1 MNYSNDSSN
10 FQSRFLTG
18 MFLVAM
24 PGMMDQRFD
33 RAVIY
38 LCAHSDDGAMGIII
52 NKPAE
57 DIVFPE
63 LLQQLEIIPE
73 KPSIS
78 LPSQAGNMK
87 VLRGGPV
94 ETSRGFVLHSVP
106 VEPIEGSV
114 TAGDEIRLSATID
127 ILKAIA
133 RGQGPD
139 EAIFALGYAGWAS
152 GQLESEIQDNGW
164 MICPLDRK
172 ILFDQEFDSK
182 YVRALGSLGI
192 DPAISLAV
200 ITPENKLPVP
210 MWNPI

>member
-63 LLQQLEIIPE
+63 LLQQLEIISE

-192 DPAISLAV
+192 DPAMLSPLAGHA
-200 ITPENKLPVP
+200 
-210 MWNPI
+210 

>member
-133 RGQGPD
+133 RGQGPED
-139 EAIFALGYAGWAS
+139 AIFALGYAGWAS

-172 ILFDQEFDSK
+172 ILFDQEFDTK
-182 YVRALGSLGI
+182 YLRALGSLGI
-192 DPAISLAV
+192 DPAMLSPLAGHA
-200 ITPENKLPVP
+200 
-210 MWNPI
+210 

>member
-1 MNYSNDSSN
+1 MNISNDSAN

-24 PGMMDQRFD
+24 PGMMDQRFE

-38 LCAHSDDGAMGIII
+38 LCAHSNDGAMGIII

-78 LPSQAGNMK
+78 LPSQAGAMK

-94 ETSRGFVLHSVP
+94 ETSRGFVLHS
-106 VEPIEGSV
+106 EPAEPLAGSV

-152 GQLESEIQDNGW
+152 GQLEAEIQDNGW
-164 MICPLDRK
+164 MICPMDRK
-172 ILFDQEFDSK
+172 ILFDQEFDTK
-182 YVRALGSLGI
+182 YLRALGSLGI
-192 DPAISLAV
+192 DPAMLSPLAGHA
-200 ITPENKLPVP
+200 
-210 MWNPI
+210 

>member
-38 LCAHSDDGAMGIII
+38 LCAHSDDGAMGIIV

-164 MICPLDRK
+164 MICPMNRK

-192 DPAISLAV
+192 DPAMLSPLAGHA
-200 ITPENKLPVP
+200 
-210 MWNPI
+210 

>member
-1 MNYSNDSSN
+1 MNISNDSGN
-10 FQSRFLTG
+10 FQSRFLPG

-152 GQLESEIQDNGW
+152 GQLESENQDNGW

-192 DPAISLAV
+192 DPAMLSPLAGHA
-200 ITPENKLPVP
+200 
-210 MWNPI
+210 

>member
-38 LCAHSDDGAMGIII
+38 LCAHSDDGAMGIIV

-192 DPAISLAV
+192 DPAMLSPLAGHA
-200 ITPENKLPVP
+200 
-210 MWNPI
+210 

>member
-1 MNYSNDSSN
+1 MNYSNDSNN

-38 LCAHSDDGAMGIII
+38 LCAHSDDGAMGIIV

-164 MICPLDRK
+164 MICPMNRK
-172 ILFDQEFDSK
+172 ILFDQEFDTK
-182 YVRALGSLGI
+182 YIRAMGSLGI
-192 DPAISLAV
+192 DPAMLSPLAGHA
-200 ITPENKLPVP
+200 
-210 MWNPI
+210 

>member
-1 MNYSNDSSN
+1 MNYSNDSNN

-78 LPSQAGNMK
+78 LPSQAGNRK

-172 ILFDQEFDSK
+172 ILFDQEFDTK
-182 YVRALGSLGI
+182 YIRAMGSLGI
-192 DPAISLAV
+192 DPAMLSPLAGHA
-200 ITPENKLPVP
+200 
-210 MWNPI
+210 

>member
-164 MICPLDRK
+164 MICPMNRK
-172 ILFDQEFDSK
+172 ILFDQEFDTK
-182 YVRALGSLGI
+182 YIRAMGSLGI
-192 DPAISLAV
+192 DPAMLSPLAGHA
-200 ITPENKLPVP
+200 
-210 MWNPI
+210 

>member
-133 RGQGPD
+133 RGQGPED
-139 EAIFALGYAGWAS
+139 AIFALGYAGWAS

-164 MICPLDRK
+164 MICPMNRK
-172 ILFDQEFDSK
+172 ILFDQEFDTK
-182 YVRALGSLGI
+182 YIRAMGSLGI
-192 DPAISLAV
+192 DPAMLSPLAGHA
-200 ITPENKLPVP
+200 
-210 MWNPI
+210 

>member
-133 RGQGPD
+133 RGQGPED
-139 EAIFALGYAGWAS
+139 AIFALGYAGWAS

-192 DPAISLAV
+192 DPAMLSPLAGHA
-200 ITPENKLPVP
+200 
-210 MWNPI
+210 

>member
-73 KPSIS
+73 KPAIS

-164 MICPLDRK
+164 MICPMNRK

-192 DPAISLAV
+192 DPAMLSPLAGHA
-200 ITPENKLPVP
+200 
-210 MWNPI
+210 

>member
-172 ILFDQEFDSK
+172 ILFDQEFDTK
-182 YVRALGSLGI
+182 YIRAMSSLGI
-192 DPAISLAV
+192 DPAMLSPLAGHA
-200 ITPENKLPVP
+200 
-210 MWNPI
+210 

>member
-1 MNYSNDSSN
+1 MNYSNDSNN

-38 LCAHSDDGAMGIII
+38 LCAHSDDGAMGIIV

-192 DPAISLAV
+192 DPAMLSPLAGHA
-200 ITPENKLPVP
+200 
-210 MWNPI
+210 

>member
-1 MNYSNDSSN
+1 MNISNDSGN

-38 LCAHSDDGAMGIII
+38 LCAHSDDGAMGIIV

-164 MICPLDRK
+164 MICPMNRK
-172 ILFDQEFDSK
+172 ILFDQEFDTK
-182 YVRALGSLGI
+182 YIRAMGSLGI
-192 DPAISLAV
+192 DPAMLSPLAGHA
-200 ITPENKLPVP
+200 
-210 MWNPI
+210 

>member
-38 LCAHSDDGAMGIII
+38 LCAHSNDGAMGIIV

-164 MICPLDRK
+164 MICPMNRK
-172 ILFDQEFDSK
+172 ILFDQEFDTK
-182 YVRALGSLGI
+182 YIRAMGSLGI
-192 DPAISLAV
+192 DPAMLSPLAGHA
-200 ITPENKLPVP
+200 
-210 MWNPI
+210 

>member
-1 MNYSNDSSN
+1 MNYSNDSNN

-164 MICPLDRK
+164 MICPMNRK

-192 DPAISLAV
+192 DPAMLSPLAGHA
-200 ITPENKLPVP
+200 
-210 MWNPI
+210 

>member
-1 MNYSNDSSN
+1 MNISNDSGN

-192 DPAISLAV
+192 DPAMLSPLAGHA
-200 ITPENKLPVP
+200 
-210 MWNPI
+210 

>member
-172 ILFDQEFDSK
+172 ILFDQEFDTK
-182 YVRALGSLGI
+182 YIRAMGSLGI
-192 DPAISLAV
+192 DPAMLSPLAGHA
-200 ITPENKLPVP
+200 
-210 MWNPI
+210 

>member
-24 PGMMDQRFD
+24 PGMVDQRFD

-106 VEPIEGSV
+106 FEPIEGSV

-172 ILFDQEFDSK
+172 ILFDQDFDTK
-182 YVRALGSLGI
+182 YIRAMGSLGI
-192 DPAISLAV
+192 DPAMLSPLAGHA
-200 ITPENKLPVP
+200 
-210 MWNPI
+210 

>member
-1 MNYSNDSSN
+1 
-10 FQSRFLTG
+10 
-18 MFLVAM
+18 
-24 PGMMDQRFD
+24 
-33 RAVIY
+33 
-38 LCAHSDDGAMGIII
+38 
-52 NKPAE
+52 
-57 DIVFPE
+57 
-63 LLQQLEIIPE
+63 
-73 KPSIS
+73 
-78 LPSQAGNMK
+78 MK

-164 MICPLDRK
+164 MICPMNRK
-172 ILFDQEFDSK
+172 ILFDQEFDTK
-182 YVRALGSLGI
+182 YIRAMGSLGI
-192 DPAISLAV
+192 DPAMLSPLAGHA
-200 ITPENKLPVP
+200 
-210 MWNPI
+210 

>member
-24 PGMMDQRFD
+24 PGMIDPRFE

-38 LCAHSDDGAMGIII
+38 LCAHSNDGAMGIIV

-172 ILFDQEFDSK
+172 VLFDQEFDTK
-182 YVRALGSLGI
+182 YLRALGSLGI
-192 DPAISLAV
+192 DPAMLSPLAGHA
-200 ITPENKLPVP
+200 
-210 MWNPI
+210 

>member
-1 MNYSNDSSN
+1 MNISNDSGN

-38 LCAHSDDGAMGIII
+38 LCAHSDDGAMGIIV

-164 MICPLDRK
+164 MICPMNRK

-192 DPAISLAV
+192 DPAMLSPLAGHA
-200 ITPENKLPVP
+200 
-210 MWNPI
+210 

>member
-1 MNYSNDSSN
+1 MNYSNDSNN

-133 RGQGPD
+133 RGQGPED
-139 EAIFALGYAGWAS
+139 AIFALGYAGWAS

-164 MICPLDRK
+164 MICPMNRK

-192 DPAISLAV
+192 DPAMLSPLAGHA
-200 ITPENKLPVP
+200 
-210 MWNPI
+210 

>member
-172 ILFDQEFDSK
+172 VLFDQEFDTK
-182 YVRALGSLGI
+182 YLRALGSLGI
-192 DPAISLAV
+192 DPAMLSPLAGHA
-200 ITPENKLPVP
+200 
-210 MWNPI
+210 

>member
-38 LCAHSDDGAMGIII
+38 LCAHSDDGAMGIIV

-133 RGQGPD
+133 RGQGPED
-139 EAIFALGYAGWAS
+139 AIFALGYAGWAS

-172 ILFDQEFDSK
+172 ILFDQEFDTK
-182 YVRALGSLGI
+182 YIRAMGSLGI
-192 DPAISLAV
+192 DPAMLSPLAGHA
-200 ITPENKLPVP
+200 
-210 MWNPI
+210 

>member
-38 LCAHSDDGAMGIII
+38 LCAHSDDGAMGIIV

-133 RGQGPD
+133 RDQGPD

-164 MICPLDRK
+164 MICPMNRK

-192 DPAISLAV
+192 DPAMLSPLAGHA
-200 ITPENKLPVP
+200 
-210 MWNPI
+210 

>member
-1 MNYSNDSSN
+1 MNVSDDPGN
-10 FQSRFLTG
+10 FQSHFLTG

-63 LLQQLEIIPE
+63 LLQQLDIIPLNS
-73 KPSIS
+73 SIS
-78 LPSQAGNMK
+78 LPDQAGNMK

-94 ETSRGFVLHSVP
+94 ETSRGFVLHSQPSQIVM
-106 VEPIEGSV
+106 GSV
-114 TAGDEIRLSATID
+114 ATVDEIRLSATID
-127 ILKAIA
+127 ILKSIA
-133 RGQGPD
+133 RGEGPS

-152 GQLESEIQDNGW
+152 GQLESEIQANGW
-164 MICPLDRK
+164 MICPMDRK

-192 DPAISLAV
+192 DPAMLSPHAGRA
-200 ITPENKLPVP
+200 
-210 MWNPI
+210 

>member
-1 MNYSNDSSN
+1 MNYSNDSNN

-38 LCAHSDDGAMGIII
+38 LCAHSDDGAMGIIV

-133 RGQGPD
+133 RGQGPED
-139 EAIFALGYAGWAS
+139 AIFALGYAGWAS

-192 DPAISLAV
+192 DPAMLSPLAGHA
-200 ITPENKLPVP
+200 
-210 MWNPI
+210 

>member
-164 MICPLDRK
+164 MICPMNRK
-172 ILFDQEFDSK
+172 ILFDQEFDTK
-182 YVRALGSLGI
+182 YIRSMGSLGI
-192 DPAISLAV
+192 YPAMLSPLAGHA
-200 ITPENKLPVP
+200 
-210 MWNPI
+210 

>member
-38 LCAHSDDGAMGIII
+38 LCAHSDDGAMGIIV

-106 VEPIEGSV
+106 AEPIEGSV

-172 ILFDQEFDSK
+172 VLFDQEFDTK
-182 YVRALGSLGI
+182 YLRALGSLGI
-192 DPAISLAV
+192 DPAMLSPLAGHA
-200 ITPENKLPVP
+200 
-210 MWNPI
+210 

>member
-38 LCAHSDDGAMGIII
+38 LCAHSDDGAMGIIV

-164 MICPLDRK
+164 MICPMNRK
-172 ILFDQEFDSK
+172 ILFDQEFDTK
-182 YVRALGSLGI
+182 YLRALGSLGI
-192 DPAISLAV
+192 DPAMLSPLAGHA
-200 ITPENKLPVP
+200 
-210 MWNPI
+210 

>member
-1 MNYSNDSSN
+1 MNYSNDSNN

-38 LCAHSDDGAMGIII
+38 LCAHSDDGAMGIIV

-164 MICPLDRK
+164 MICPMNRK

-192 DPAISLAV
+192 DPAMLSPLAGHA
-200 ITPENKLPVP
+200 
-210 MWNPI
+210 

>member
-38 LCAHSDDGAMGIII
+38 LCAHSDDGAMGIIV

-182 YVRALGSLGI
+182 YVRALGSLGV
-192 DPAISLAV
+192 DPAMLSPLAGHA
-200 ITPENKLPVP
+200 
-210 MWNPI
+210 

>member
-1 MNYSNDSSN
+1 MNISNDSGN
-10 FQSRFLTG
+10 FQSRFLIG

-192 DPAISLAV
+192 DPAMLSPLAGHA
-200 ITPENKLPVP
+200 
-210 MWNPI
+210 

>member
-38 LCAHSDDGAMGIII
+38 LCAHSNDGAMGIIV

-192 DPAISLAV
+192 DPAMLSPLAGHA
-200 ITPENKLPVP
+200 
-210 MWNPI
+210 

>member
-38 LCAHSDDGAMGIII
+38 LCAHSDDGAMGIIV

-133 RGQGPD
+133 RGQGPED
-139 EAIFALGYAGWAS
+139 AIFALGYAGWAS

-164 MICPLDRK
+164 MICPMNRK

-192 DPAISLAV
+192 DPAMLSPLAGHA
-200 ITPENKLPVP
+200 
-210 MWNPI
+210 

>member
-38 LCAHSDDGAMGIII
+38 LCAHSDDGAMGIIV

-172 ILFDQEFDSK
+172 VLFDQEFDTK
-182 YVRALGSLGI
+182 YIRAMGSLGI
-192 DPAISLAV
+192 DPAMLSPLAGHA
-200 ITPENKLPVP
+200 
-210 MWNPI
+210 